1 MKMKQEELVAKTDKA
16 INELV
21 YDKEDLKK
29 AYNYYNCKRDK
40 EQFKYL
46 EENYGIGQP
55 TQVEFIPL
63 IKKHVDALVGESLDL
78 PILHKISCKD
88 TNTINNIFRD
98 KQLKINEECIKYL
111 RNHLQ
116 NSLLQVINGKDIQD
130 LNIQEQLKKIKEDI
144 NENFI
149 SEYEVAGSNI
159 IEYIIQSRNID
170 LKNKLRQLK
179 IDLLV
184 TGFAFFDVKPS
195 QSKTNINLRCLN
207 PLNVFPDLNYN
218 SPYINECDR
227 VVIRTYLT
235 RNQVLNKYGKL
246 LSREDI
252 SKIKEL
258 WRDYEYESNSF
269 YVRSYTNA
277 QGTPATD
284 GIRAGEEVTP
294 GYPENHWYRY
304 NNKLIPVYEVE
315 WLETDSDFVM
325 QRYQTIRI
333 GNEIYIL
340 KGKDESVIRTQDDP
354 KKATLSINGVWF
366 NNRGSDPFSMVLN
379 CMVLQDKYDLCHFYR
394 DKLIASS
401 GSVGDFVNIP
411 TLPTILGS
419 NLAERLMKWQAYA
432 KQGMKLIDTSQEG
445 QVNTGQAPLNT
456 MFGGFDD
463 TIKVAAVQAIQLAIE
478 SIESTVSSITG
489 VFRERLNGIEQR
501 DAVSNVKVG
510 VNNSFIV
517 TKQWSFQMDLITRE
531 ILLDCLNCAKTVY
544 DKGIT
549 GTLILGDKLQKVFT
563 ALPKYYT
570 LTDFDIHIINS
581 SDILKDMEQIKQMV
595 PEFIKGNI
603 VPPEILVDIIN
614 SKSLPDMKLKVKNS
628 IKKQKEENNQLQQLV
643 KQNEELQSNLQQMQ
657 QQLQQASQK
666 IEQLNE
672 TKLQLE
678 QSKIKL
684 ENEVEMFKAKT
695 DRTFKE
701 AKAENDTRRTE
712 IELRQLWDGNP
723 YNDEIKNI

>member
-1 MKMKQEELVAKTDKA
+1 
-16 INELV
+16 
-21 YDKEDLKK
+21 
-29 AYNYYNCKRDK
+29 
-40 EQFKYL
+40 
-46 EENYGIGQP
+46 
-55 TQVEFIPL
+55 
-63 IKKHVDALVGESLDL
+63 
-78 PILHKISCKD
+78 
-88 TNTINNIFRD
+88 
-98 KQLKINEECIKYL
+98 
-111 RNHLQ
+111 
-116 NSLLQVINGKDIQD
+116 
-130 LNIQEQLKKIKEDI
+130 
-144 NENFI
+144 
-149 SEYEVAGSNI
+149 
-159 IEYIIQSRNID
+159 
-170 LKNKLRQLK
+170 
-179 IDLLV
+179 
-184 TGFAFFDVKPS
+184 
-195 QSKTNINLRCLN
+195 
-207 PLNVFPDLNYN
+207 
-218 SPYINECDR
+218 
-227 VVIRTYLT
+227 
-235 RNQVLNKYGKL
+235 
-246 LSREDI
+246 
-252 SKIKEL
+252 
-258 WRDYEYESNSF
+258 
-269 YVRSYTNA
+269 
-277 QGTPATD
+277 
-284 GIRAGEEVTP
+284 
-294 GYPENHWYRY
+294 
-304 NNKLIPVYEVE
+304 
-315 WLETDSDFVM
+315 
-325 QRYQTIRI
+325 
-333 GNEIYIL
+333 
-340 KGKDESVIRTQDDP
+340 
-354 KKATLSINGVWF
+354 
-366 NNRGSDPFSMVLN
+366 
-379 CMVLQDKYDLCHFYR
+379 
-394 DKLIASS
+394 
-401 GSVGDFVNIP
+401 
-411 TLPTILGS
+411 
-419 NLAERLMKWQAYA
+419 MKWQAYA

-695 DRTFKE
+695 DRTYKE
-701 AKAENDTRRTE
+701 SKAENDTRRTE